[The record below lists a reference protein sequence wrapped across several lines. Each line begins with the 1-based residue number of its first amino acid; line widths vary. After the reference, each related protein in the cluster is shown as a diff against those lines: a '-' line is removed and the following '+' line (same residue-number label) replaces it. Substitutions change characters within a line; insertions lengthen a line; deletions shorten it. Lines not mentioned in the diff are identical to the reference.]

1 MQPSSSVIP
10 HAIFSELAIHRLGC
24 GMLIGLLL
32 CAPAHAADAA
42 APAVAPAATLPGGA
56 RPFQAELD
64 GKWIGNGVCFSPFR
78 PGQAPG
84 ESYPGEAQVLED
96 LHLVNHYWQLV
107 RMYDFSPVAETTL
120 KLIRRHQL
128 PMRVILGAW
137 IVPEKDT
144 AGRTNNRTQ
153 IDGVIRLANQYRDIV
168 VAVSIGNETMVDW
181 SDHRCEPSL
190 VIDCIREARRAI
202 TQPVTTADDYNFWNK
217 EASKPVAAE
226 VDFITLHCYALW
238 NGRQLDEAM
247 AWTEKIY
254 DSAAEF
260 HPGKQIILGETGWAT
275 KYDASKKGPGE
286 EGALMKGEVSVA
298 AQENYLRQ
306 HYQWVSRRKVV
317 TLLFEA
323 FDESWKGGGRAT
335 SPGVAEKHWGVFDEE
350 RNPKPSFAAIIR
362 EFYRPAV
369 PQAK

>member
-64 GKWIGNGVCFSPFR
+64 GKWIGNGICFSPFR

-144 AGRTNNRTQ
+144 AGRTDNRTQ

-217 EASKPVAAE
+217 EASKPVAA
-226 VDFITLHCYALW
+226 
-238 NGRQLDEAM
+238 
-247 AWTEKIY
+247 
-254 DSAAEF
+254 
-260 HPGKQIILGETGWAT
+260 
-275 KYDASKKGPGE
+275 
-286 EGALMKGEVSVA
+286 
-298 AQENYLRQ
+298 
-306 HYQWVSRRKVV
+306 
-317 TLLFEA
+317 
-323 FDESWKGGGRAT
+323 
-335 SPGVAEKHWGVFDEE
+335 
-350 RNPKPSFAAIIR
+350 
-362 EFYRPAV
+362 
-369 PQAK
+369 